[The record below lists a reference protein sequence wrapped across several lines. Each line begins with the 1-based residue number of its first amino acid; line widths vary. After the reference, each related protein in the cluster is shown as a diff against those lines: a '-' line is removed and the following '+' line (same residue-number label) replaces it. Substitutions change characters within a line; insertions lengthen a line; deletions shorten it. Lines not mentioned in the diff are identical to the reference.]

1 MNPDSE
7 IAPRPFQLGLSFAP
21 SPEDIQLPACSF
33 PVVLPFPVELHV
45 MRHGESAANEGNLIT
60 GSMNVPLTKLG
71 RRQARMA
78 GRKLAGRYDVA
89 FSSTLFRSRETLM
102 LALKAKK
109 LEEIPVKETPD
120 LAERQLGKLE
130 LKPARPIPEYA
141 AGDLQYAPPG
151 GESYLS
157 VAGRML
163 RFLTDTARWI
173 QTEWDQKQR
182 KINRIL
188 VCTHMGPIRIIAG
201 ILNEEKDPVRI
212 LSRSYSPTHLSVFHW
227 SRVTYPRFLLD
238 LQMPQGPVH
247 PDTELSDGPSFA

>member
-1 MNPDSE
+1 MSPNF
-7 IAPRPFQLGLSFAP
+7 APRPFQLELSFAP
-21 SPEDIQLPACSF
+21 SPGDIQLPACSF
-33 PVVLPFPVELHV
+33 PVLLPFPVELHV

-60 GSMNVPLTKLG
+60 GTMNVPLTKLG
-71 RRQARMA
+71 RKQARMA

-109 LEEIPVKETPD
+109 LEGTTIRESPH
-120 LAERQLGKLE
+120 LAERQLGELE
-130 LKPARPIPEYA
+130 LKPVRPIPEYA
-141 AGDLQYAPPG
+141 AGDLLYAPPG

-157 VAGRML
+157 VICRAL
-163 RFLTDTARWI
+163 RFLTEAAQWI

-182 KINRIL
+182 KISRIL
-188 VCTHMGPIRIIAG
+188 VCTHMGPMRILAG

-227 SRVTYPRFLLD
+227 SRVTYPGFLLN
-238 LQMPQGPVH
+238 LQMPQSPLH
-247 PDTELSDGPSFA
+247 PDVGLSDRPSIA